1 MVRTK
6 SESDFNALLKD
17 EDVEE
22 IRSKLIRHYGKGKG
36 FQLKKV
42 PKFTRKQTYALAA
55 IALVDFTSFCAMAI
69 LAPFYPNE
77 VRICNG
83 SDV

>member
-6 SESDFNALLKD
+6 SESDFNVLLR
-17 EDVEE
+17 EDAQE
-22 IRSKLIRHYGKGKG
+22 IRTKLIRHYGQGKG
-36 FQLKKV
+36 FQFKKV

-77 VRICNG
+77 VRIYNENG
-83 SDV
+83 I